1 MQARLARTDTQAT
14 QRKDT
19 ALIALRTQL
28 EAKLLAHRC
37 GWQALDDIRV
47 KRLELALKAVLAKR
61 RRGAS
66 WAVVVAGYPV
76 LMPRVGDMPH
86 HRMLEVAIEVAVR
99 ILAIG

>member
-47 KRLELALKAVLAKR
+47 KRLELALKAVLAKLGSPDPAEALISGSSR
-61 RRGAS
+61 
-66 WAVVVAGYPV
+66 VAGT
-76 LMPRVGDMPH
+76 
-86 HRMLEVAIEVAVR
+86 HRN
-99 ILAIG
+99 

>member
-37 GWQALDDIRV
+37 GWQALDDIQV
-47 KRLELALKAVLAKR
+47 KRLELALKAVLAKLGSPDPAEALISGGSR
-61 RRGAS
+61 I
-66 WAVVVAGYPV
+66 AGT
-76 LMPRVGDMPH
+76 
-86 HRMLEVAIEVAVR
+86 HRN
-99 ILAIG
+99 